1 MATSTILSG
10 ATCTIAGGSLG
21 AAVDVSDQLQSLVL
35 TQAYDELEKTSLA
48 DSARYY
54 VKGLETNEVT
64 LMMYN
69 SFGSGEVEATL
80 AAVIGASNVVL
91 VFTGTTSSSETA
103 SNPEYTL
110 TNCFLAST
118 TPINSAYGELSMVE
132 VTFRGGTLTRDITP

>member
-10 ATCTIAGGSLG
+10 ATCTIAGGTLASP
-21 AAVDVSDQLQSLVL
+21 VDVSDQLQSLVL
-35 TQAYDELEKTSLA
+35 TQAVDELEKTSLA

-54 VKGLETNEVT
+54 TAGLQTNEVSMT
-64 LMMYN
+64 LYN
-69 SFGSGEVEATL
+69 SFGSGEIEATL
-80 AAVIGASNVVL
+80 AAVLGKSDIVL
-91 VFTGTTSSSETA
+91 VFTGTTSSTESA

-132 VTFRGGTLTRDITP
+132 VTFRGGVLTRDIV

>member
-10 ATCTIAGGSLG
+10 ATCTIAGGTLG

-80 AAVIGASNVVL
+80 AAVIGKSDIVL